1 MNKAAQTM
9 MAREAK
15 KIIDHPLNQNLKEP
29 QPQSTKRRKRYD
41 SRQVQRRILK
51 VLTGMDTRLRELR
64 QEIVALRKDV
74 QPLWHWHGDAGW
86 KPADPLAERIEQIE
100 QRLSVERGIP

>member
-1 MNKAAQTM
+1 MNTPRKPPRGSDTRAAVRSL
-9 MAREAK
+9 AAAIR
-15 KIIDHPLNQNLKEP
+15 
-29 QPQSTKRRKRYD
+29 
-41 SRQVQRRILK
+41 
-51 VLTGMDTRLRELR
+51 GMDTRLRELR